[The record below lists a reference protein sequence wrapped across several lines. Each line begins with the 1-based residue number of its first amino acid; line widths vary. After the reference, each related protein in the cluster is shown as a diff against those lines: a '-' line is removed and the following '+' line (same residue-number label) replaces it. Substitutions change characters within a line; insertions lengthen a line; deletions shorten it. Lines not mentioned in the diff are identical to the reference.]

1 MTKKIKAREMKF
13 CPKCDTKLSKNVKDI
28 VASWI
33 CPKCNPEKIIT
44 RKPSYGVNYSGKT
57 KQCSKGC
64 GSKIYWDEEFKSD
77 SGKFIPLD
85 ARTDKPHNCKGPES
99 SDIYFLDE
107 IRNITKK

>member
-13 CPKCDTKLSKNVKDI
+13 CPECDTKLSKNLEDI
-28 VASWI
+28 VAPLI
-33 CPKCNPEKIIT
+33 CPKSNPEKIIP
-44 RKPSYGVNYSGKT
+44 RKPSYGVNYSRKT

-85 ARTDKPHNCKGPES
+85 ARTDEPHNCKGPEN
-99 SDIYFLDE
+99 SDVYFPDE
-107 IRNITKK
+107 MRNITKK